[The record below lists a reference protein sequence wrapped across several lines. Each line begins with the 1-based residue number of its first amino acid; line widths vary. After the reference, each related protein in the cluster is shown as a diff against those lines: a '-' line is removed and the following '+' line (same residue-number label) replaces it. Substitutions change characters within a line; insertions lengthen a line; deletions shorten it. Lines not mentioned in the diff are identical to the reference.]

1 MYVCIQYTEY
11 LEVDGKIFAGR
22 ARQAE

>member
-1 MYVCIQYTEY
+1 MYVCIQYTGY